1 MLKPGCHYSLNS
13 YSKSMKLTFLYNPVS
28 QIRRVKCKF
37 LIVMKLT
44 AILLLIGTMHLSAA
58 SYSQSV
64 SVSRKNT
71 TLETVFKDIKQQ
83 TGYLFF
89 YSGKV
94 NLKKQTLNVEFRNV
108 PLEEALKACLTD
120 QNLTYNIVDKTI
132 VIRNKQAA
140 NSDIIQA
147 DDITV
152 SGRVIDAETQ
162 QGIPGVNITSKTI
175 KTLSAQTDGQ
185 GNFKFVTQAGDILVF
200 SYVGFKAKEVKATT
214 APMTIALEADVK
226 TIENVVIT
234 GYQTIKKESFTG
246 NAVVIKGDDLKR
258 TNPQNVLKAI
268 QTFDPSF
275 RLLDNNLAGSDPNA
289 LPKINVRGATALPG
303 LPQNKNDVLDRN
315 NLSSTYN
322 LPAFIM
328 DGFEVSLQKVVDLD
342 INRIES
348 ITILKDAAA
357 TAVYGSRAAN
367 GVMVITTKAP
377 VSGKLQLFYNTDV
390 TLSAPDLSDYHVL
403 NAKDKMAYE
412 QMAGLYRTGGS
423 NGTSNQDQLDQQ
435 LFSKL
440 KNVASGVNTY
450 WLSQPLRNAYAQKH
464 SLNVQ
469 GGDQSF
475 RYGLDLRYQ
484 TQPGVMKG
492 VTRDRYSGGMDFT
505 YMPSKKLIFRNNLS
519 INQTH
524 GENSPYGSFS
534 TYALMNP
541 YYPKTD
547 SAGRVVQE
555 LASWS
560 INRGSNRP
568 SNVEQYRT
576 AYVFN
581 PLFEASLN
589 NFSKDSYLEL
599 IDAFSIDYR
608 LSESFRLRSLI
619 SLNQTTSKS
628 DNFLSPLS
636 NAFYTTA
643 PDKLN
648 NRGSYDYNTSSQF
661 GIDGNVTLNYNKQ
674 IGESAFNLVMG
685 ANVIARKSD
694 FKSVSAQGFSNDNF
708 TNIGF
713 ARIYKE
719 NSAPGGDVLI
729 QRTLGALFSG
739 NYAYKNKYLADAS
752 FRLDGSSSFGSN
764 KRFAPFWAAGLGWNI
779 HNEEFLKNNNVISQ
793 LKLRANT
800 GKVGSVGFE
809 PYMSRSIYQYQTSN
823 WYSTGIGAT
832 LLGYG
837 NNNLQWQKTTTY
849 DAGLDLGFLK
859 DRVVIS
865 PRYYHKM
872 TKGLITEITLSPST
886 GFTTYKEN
894 LGDMANKGFEVYLT
908 ANAFRNNDWNV
919 NITGNAARNTNTLVK
934 LSNSLQAFNNKI
946 NDIQNDPDNNK
957 EGEIGLASMPVVRYV
972 EGQSLYTI
980 YGVKSLGINP
990 ENGKEIFVKKDG
1002 SLTYDYDIK
1011 DTQAIG
1017 DGTPKVSG
1025 NMGTNVSY
1033 KGLLLSFSLYYR
1045 FGGQTYNQ
1053 TLVDRIENADPRFN
1067 VDSRALSQRWV
1078 NPGDHALYKNIADLT
1093 TTKVSSRFVQ
1103 KENLIE
1109 LQSVYLGYDFKK
1121 DFIRRAG
1128 FQGLRASI
1136 TMNDIFRTSSVE
1148 IERGIDSPFA
1158 RNVSFSLLA
1167 SF

>member
-1 MLKPGCHYSLNS
+1 
-13 YSKSMKLTFLYNPVS
+13 MKLTFLYNPAFFLW
-28 QIRRVKCKF
+28 RVKYKL

-44 AILLLIGTMHLSAA
+44 AILLLIGTMHLAAA
-58 SYSQSV
+58 SYSQNV
-64 SVSRKNT
+64 TVSRKNT

-94 NLKKQTLNVEFRNV
+94 NLKRQTLNVELKNV
-108 PLEEALKACLTD
+108 PLVEALRACLSD

-132 VIRNKQAA
+132 VIRNKEGNKLLTPAA
-140 NSDIIQA
+140 ETII
-147 DDITV
+147 V
-152 SGRVIDAETQ
+152 SGKVIDAETKI
-162 QGIPGVNITSKTI
+162 GIPGVNITSKTI
-175 KTLSAQTDGQ
+175 KALGTQTDAQ
-185 GNFKFVTQAGDILVF
+185 GNFKLGTEAGDILVF
-200 SYVGFKAKEVKATT
+200 SYIGFKPKEVKVVASGS
-214 APMTIALEADVK
+214 INVVLETQVNM
-226 TIENVVIT
+226 IENVVVT
-234 GYQTIKKESFTG
+234 GYQTIKKESYTG
-246 NAVVIKGDDLKR
+246 NAIVVKGEDLKR

-268 QTFDPSF
+268 QSFDPSF

-303 LPQNKNDVLDRN
+303 LPQNKDDVLDRN

-377 VSGKLQLFYNTDV
+377 VSGKLQLFYNSELTV
-390 TLSAPDLSDYHVL
+390 SAPDLSGYHVL
-403 NAKDKMAYE
+403 NAKDKIAYE
-412 QMAGLYRTGGS
+412 QMAGLYKKLTPGVGDLS
-423 NGTSNQDQLDQQ
+423 QDQLDQE
-435 LFSKL
+435 LFGKL
-440 KNVASGVNTY
+440 KNTASGVNTY

-475 RYGLDLRYQ
+475 RYGIDLRYQ

-519 INQTH
+519 INQTN
-524 GENSPYGSFS
+524 GKNSPYGSFS

-547 SAGRVVQE
+547 SAGRVIQE
-555 LASWS
+555 LARWR
-560 INRGSNRP
+560 IDRGNNDDP
-568 SNVEQYRT
+568 SKGQFRT

-599 IDAFSIDYR
+599 IDAFSVDYK
-608 LSESFRLRSLI
+608 LSESFRLRALASI
-619 SLNQTTSKS
+619 NQTTSKS
-628 DNFLSPLS
+628 DDFLSPLS
-636 NAFYTTA
+636 NNFYTT
-643 PDKLN
+643 PTDKLN
-648 NRGSYDYNTSSQF
+648 NRGSYDYNTTNAF
-661 GIDGNVTLNYNKQ
+661 GFDGNVTLGYNKQ
-674 IGESAFNLVMG
+674 LGDNFFNLVLG
-685 ANVIARKSD
+685 TNVIARKSD
-694 FKSVSAQGFSNDNF
+694 YKSVSAQGFSNDKF

-719 NSAPGGDVLI
+719 NSAPGGNVLI
-729 QRTLGALFSG
+729 NRTAGAFFSG

-752 FRLDGSSSFGSN
+752 FRIDGSSSFGSN
-764 KRFAPFWAAGLGWNI
+764 KRFAPFWAAGLGWNV
-779 HNEEFLKNNNVISQ
+779 HNEAFLKGVDFISQ
-793 LKLRANT
+793 LRLKAST
-800 GKVGSVGFE
+800 GQVGSIGFE
-809 PYMSRSIYQYQTSN
+809 PYMSRSMYQYQTSN

-837 NNNLQWQKTTTY
+837 NNDLEWQKTTTY
-849 DAGLDLGFLK
+849 DTGIDLGLWS
-859 DRVVIS
+859 DRLVIS
-865 PRYYHKM
+865 PRYYHKL
-872 TKGLITEITLSPST
+872 TKGLITDITLSPST

-894 LGDMANKGFEVYLT
+894 LGDMANEGFELYLT
-908 ANAFRNNDWNV
+908 ANAFRNADWNI
-919 NITGNAARNTNTLVK
+919 NFTGNAARNTNTLVK

-946 NDIQNDPDNNK
+946 NDIQNDPNNNK
-957 EGEIGLASMPVVRYV
+957 EGEIGLSSMPVVRYQ

-980 YGVKSLGINP
+980 YGVKSLGIDP
-990 ENGKEIFVKKDG
+990 ENGKEIYIKKDG

-1011 DTQAIG
+1011 DTQPIG
-1017 DGTPKVSG
+1017 DGTPKVTG
-1025 NMGTNVSY
+1025 NFGSNISY
-1033 KGLLLSFSLYYR
+1033 KSFLLSFSLYYR
-1045 FGGQTYNQ
+1045 LGGQTYNQ

-1078 NPGDHALYKNIADLT
+1078 KPGDRALYKNIADLT
-1093 TTKVSSRFVQ
+1093 NTKVSSRFIQ
-1103 KENLIE
+1103 KENLLE
-1109 LQSVYLGYDFKK
+1109 LQSVYLAYDFKK
-1121 DFIRRAG
+1121 DLIRRAG
-1128 FQGLRASI
+1128 FQSLRTSI
-1136 TMNDIFRTSSVE
+1136 TMNDIFRTSSVG

-1158 RNVSFSLLA
+1158 RNVTFSLLA